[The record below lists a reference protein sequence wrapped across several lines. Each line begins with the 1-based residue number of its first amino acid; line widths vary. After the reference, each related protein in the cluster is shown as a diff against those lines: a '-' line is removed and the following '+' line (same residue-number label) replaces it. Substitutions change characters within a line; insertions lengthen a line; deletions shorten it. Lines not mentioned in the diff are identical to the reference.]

1 MMKYFYIQPEV
12 AGGLGENT
20 VMDRSVHP
28 PIVSKLHY
36 EFDGWGGDVL
46 LRSFPCL
53 IVTEDAKKKL
63 QSVGLTGMRFDKV
76 EVTISELFQELF
88 PDRQLPKFVWL
99 KVDGRPGQNDFG
111 FVQNARLVI
120 SERALEVLKGLGISN
135 ALVTPYEK
143 GQ

>member
-1 MMKYFYIQPEV
+1 MKYFYIQPEV

-36 EFDGWGGDVL
+36 AFDGWGGDVL

-76 EVTISELFQELF
+76 EVTTSEFFQ
-88 PDRQLPKFVWL
+88 DRYPNLQLPKFAWL
-99 KVDGRPGQNDFG
+99 QVAGKPGQDDFG
-111 FVQNARLVI
+111 FVQDARLLV
-120 SERALEVLKGLGISN
+120 SERALKVLEGLGISN
-135 ALVTPYEK
+135 ALVTPFDE

>member
-1 MMKYFYIQPEV
+1 MKYFYIQPEV

-36 EFDGWGGDVL
+36 AFDGWGGDVL

-76 EVTISELFQELF
+76 EVTTSEFFQ
-88 PDRQLPKFVWL
+88 DRYPNLQLPKFVWL
-99 KVDGRPGQNDFG
+99 QVAGKPGQDDFG
-111 FVQNARLVI
+111 FVQDARLLV
-120 SERALEVLKGLGISN
+120 SERALKVLEGLGISN
-135 ALVTPYEK
+135 ALVTPFDE